1 LATARVGLIGLGT
14 VGGGVAR
21 LLLERRA
28 EIAART
34 GVDLVLAAAADLRPD
49 RARDLKL
56 PAGVYTPDAGKLLE
70 RADLDIVIE
79 LIGGLSPARELIL
92 AALSSGR
99 SVVTANK
106 HLLAEHF
113 GELTSAAASAR
124 SALGFEAAVAGGIPI
139 LKSLR
144 EGLAAN
150 RVGSVQG
157 IVNGTCNYIL
167 TEMTERGADFQTVLA
182 AAQRQGFAEADPA
195 LDIEG
200 HDSAHKLVIL
210 AALAF
215 DRVFALKDVHVEG
228 LARVT
233 PQDIRYAAEMGFVVK
248 LLAIGRRVGAQGGG
262 FELRVHPTLL
272 ERHHPLAAVSGV
284 YNAVMVEADA
294 AGRLMFYGLGAGE
307 RPTASAVL
315 ADLVDAARWRELPA
329 GARAPGAAALS
340 AGQVLP
346 MAETRSR
353 FFCRFNVADQ
363 FGVLGHIATELG
375 RHRVS
380 IQVVLQKEK
389 RPDGVVPVVMLTHPA
404 READFQQAL
413 AAINQCDFALEP
425 TAFIRAGAE

>member
-1 LATARVGLIGLGT
+1 MATARVGLIGLGT

-28 EIAART
+28 EMAART
-34 GVDLVLAAAADLRPD
+34 GVDLELAAAADLRPE

-70 RADLDIVIE
+70 RADLDIVVE
-79 LIGGLSPARELIL
+79 LIGGLSPAREMIL
-92 AALSSGR
+92 KALASGR

-106 HLLAEHF
+106 HLLAERF
-113 GELTSAAASAR
+113 GELTAAAASAHT
-124 SALGFEAAVAGGIPI
+124 ALFFEAAVAGGIPI

-150 RVGSVQG
+150 RVASVQG

-167 TEMTERGADFQTVLA
+167 TEMTERGADFKTVLA
-182 AAQRQGFAEADPA
+182 AAQQQGFAEANPA
-195 LDIEG
+195 LDVEG
-200 HDSAHKLVIL
+200 QDSAHKLVVL

-215 DRVFALKDVHVEG
+215 DRIFALKDVHVEG
-228 LARVT
+228 IARVT
-233 PQDIRYAAEMGFVVK
+233 PEDLRYAAEMGFVVK
-248 LLAIGRRVGAQGGG
+248 LLAIGRRTDAG

-272 ERHHPLAAVSGV
+272 ERHDPLAAVSGV
-284 YNAVMVEADA
+284 YNAVLVEADA
-294 AGRLMFYGLGAGE
+294 AGRLMFYGRGAGE
-307 RPTASAVL
+307 LPTASAVL
-315 ADLVDAARWRELPA
+315 ADLVDAARWRELPDGARVPGA
-329 GARAPGAAALS
+329 GALEAGRA
-340 AGQVLP
+340 LP

-404 READFQQAL
+404 READFQGAL
-413 AAINQCDFALEP
+413 AAIDRCDFALEP
-425 TAFIRAGAE
+425 TAFIRAGAG

>member
-1 LATARVGLIGLGT
+1 MARVGLIGLGT

-34 GVDLVLAAAADLRPD
+34 GMDLELSAAADTRPE
-49 RARDLKL
+49 RARDLGL
-56 PAGVYTPDAGKLLE
+56 PEGIFTADAGKLLA
-70 RADLDIVIE
+70 RKDLDIVVE
-79 LIGGLSPARELIL
+79 LIGGLSPAREFIL
-92 AALSSGR
+92 KALGSGR

-106 HLLAEHF
+106 HLLAERF
-113 GELTSAAASAR
+113 GELSAAAASAHA
-124 SALGFEAAVAGGIPI
+124 ALFFEAAVAGGIPI

-150 RVGSVQG
+150 RVASVQG

-167 TEMTERGADFQTVLA
+167 TEMTERGTDFKTVLA
-182 AAQRQGFAEADPA
+182 SAQKQGFAEANPA
-195 LDIEG
+195 LDVEG
-200 HDSAHKLVIL
+200 HDSAHKLVVL

-215 DRVFALKDVHVEG
+215 DRIFALKDVHVEG
-228 LARVT
+228 ITRVT
-233 PQDIRYAAEMGFVVK
+233 PDDIRYAAEMGFVVK
-248 LLAIGRRVGAQGGG
+248 LLATGRRTDGG
-262 FELRVHPTLL
+262 FELRVHPSLL
-272 ERHHPLAAVSGV
+272 ERHHPLAAVGGV
-284 YNAVMVEADA
+284 YNAVLVEADA
-294 AGRLMFYGLGAGE
+294 AGRLMFYGRGAGE

-315 ADLVDAARWRELPA
+315 ADIIDAARWRMLPE
-329 GARAPGAAALS
+329 GSRSPGSGSLS

-346 MAETRSR
+346 MTETRSR

-375 RHRVS
+375 RSSVS

-404 READFQQAL
+404 READFRRAI
-413 AAINQCDFALEP
+413 AAIDACDFALEP